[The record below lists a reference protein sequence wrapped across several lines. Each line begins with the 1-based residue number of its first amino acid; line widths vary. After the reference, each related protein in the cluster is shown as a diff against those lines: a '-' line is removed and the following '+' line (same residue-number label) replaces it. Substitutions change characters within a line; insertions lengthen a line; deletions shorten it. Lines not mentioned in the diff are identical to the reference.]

1 MERHRFARRRKKEGE
16 KVAKSKV
23 GSWIGKFYTQPEVP
37 VHQNIFLNGQQ
48 KKTLPLFSICIP
60 GPSIGQSKHSV
71 LQIIFVWMQNG
82 RLNSQTRPLYFD
94 NFILAT
100 GSYSENTSTM
110 THRFVPD
117 KGDWEFVCS
126 PNYLSN

>member
-1 MERHRFARRRKKEGE
+1 MQRTCKIKICWNGTDSRGEERKKGK

-71 LQIIFVWMQNG
+71 LQIIFV
-82 RLNSQTRPLYFD
+82 
-94 NFILAT
+94 
-100 GSYSENTSTM
+100 
-110 THRFVPD
+110 
-117 KGDWEFVCS
+117 
-126 PNYLSN
+126 